1 MPSGEESLA
10 AHLGDNL
17 RFFRQSRRLSQ
28 RELASR
34 AGVDHSVVGAVE
46 RGERAP
52 RVETLVR
59 LAGALAVPVAKL
71 LAGIDWMPDHGESGA
86 FLFTSRVERHRE
98 TMRRAA
104 AFRATQTETVDVVK
118 LVREGRDEMAR
129 RGRPEHEDDA
139 PPS

>member
-1 MPSGEESLA
+1 MSSNEESLA

-17 RFFRQSRRLSQ
+17 RYFRRGARLGR

-34 AGVDHSVVGAVE
+34 AGVDRSVVGAVE

-59 LAGALAVPVAKL
+59 LAGALGVPVAKL
-71 LAGIDWMPDHGESGA
+71 LAGIVWLPDSGDSGA
-86 FLFTSRVERHRE
+86 FLFTSRVERQRE
-98 TMRRAA
+98 ALRRAA
-104 AFRATQTETVDVVK
+104 ALRATQTETVDAVE
-118 LVREGRDEMAR
+118 LIHEARDELAR
-129 RGRPEHEDDA
+129 RGCPEDEDPT